1 MRCSGRR
8 VGLSGEESKGQT
20 LAQVAEGRHPMP
32 AAVRLQP
39 MTWFD
44 SLAASLIPLVPKAIM
59 RKFSLRY
66 IAGELREDALRR
78 GAQLAAAGY
87 RVTYDQLGEAVTDQ
101 AEVDAATEENLRL
114 LQDLADE
121 KQELNISVKPT
132 QMGLNLSEQ
141 ACIDSVSKILE
152 KAQSLNA
159 FVRFEM
165 EESETVDGTL
175 RVFHTLREKFG
186 ATVGI
191 VIQSMLFRTEEDA
204 KKLVAVDA
212 PLNVRL
218 VKGIYV
224 ESAEISFQDGHEVNQ
239 SYLRTLRILLEGGAF
254 VGVASHDE
262 VLIDGLKQ
270 LIQENPAWKE
280 QCEVQMLLGVREEL
294 RQEVRENGL
303 PVRVYV
309 PYGEA
314 WYLYVVRRLKKNPKL
329 ARYAM
334 MGMLKKQEK
343 LA

>member
-1 MRCSGRR
+1 M
-8 VGLSGEESKGQT
+8 
-20 LAQVAEGRHPMP
+20 AEGRHPMP
-32 AAVRLQP
+32 ADARLQP

-87 RVTYDQLGEAVTDQ
+87 RVTYDQLGEAVSDQ
-101 AEVDAATEENLRL
+101 KEVNAAMKENLAL

-121 KQELNISVKPT
+121 QQELNISVKPT
-132 QMGLNLSEQ
+132 QMGLDLSEQ
-141 ACIDSVSKILE
+141 VCIDSVSAILE

-165 EESETVDGTL
+165 EESDTVDGTL
-175 RVFHTLREKFG
+175 RVYEVLRQKFG

-191 VIQSMLFRTEEDA
+191 VIQSMLLRTEEDA
-204 KKLVAVDA
+204 QRLVASDA

-224 ESAEISFQDGHEVNQ
+224 EPEEIAYQDGNEVNQ
-239 SYLRTLRILLEGGAF
+239 AYLRTLRILLEGGAF

-270 LIQENPAWKE
+270 LLKENPAWRE

-294 RQEVRENGL
+294 RQAVRKDEL

-334 MGMLKKQEK
+334 LGMLKKQEK
-343 LA
+343 LN

>member
-1 MRCSGRR
+1 
-8 VGLSGEESKGQT
+8 
-20 LAQVAEGRHPMP
+20 MP
-32 AAVRLQP
+32 ADARLQP

-87 RVTYDQLGEAVTDQ
+87 RVTYDQLGEAVSDQ
-101 AEVDAATEENLRL
+101 KEVNAAMKENLAL

-121 KQELNISVKPT
+121 QQELNISVKPT

-141 ACIDSVSKILE
+141 VCIDSVSTILQ

-165 EESETVDGTL
+165 EESDTVDGTL
-175 RVFHTLREKFG
+175 RVFDALRQKFG

-191 VIQSMLFRTEEDA
+191 VIQSMLLRTEEDA
-204 KKLVAVDA
+204 QRLVASDA

-224 ESAEISFQDGHEVNQ
+224 EPEEIAYQDGNEVNQ
-239 SYLRTLRILLEGGAF
+239 AYLRTLRILLEGGAF

-270 LIQENPAWKE
+270 LLKENPAWRE

-294 RQEVRENGL
+294 RQAVRKDEL

-334 MGMLKKQEK
+334 LGMLKKQEK
-343 LA
+343 LN